1 MGILV
6 KSTWRTR
13 HKKPQVPTKTPK
25 PSAVLTLDEDEGS
38 PLVFQ
43 SPLPPPPPR
52 LPALQV
58 PTHRTATQLTVPPTP
73 PTRIQS
79 APTKFDGSSSSE
91 EEFASLLERLKRKKV
106 VSVNSPA
113 ANPNTGNA

>member
-1 MGILV
+1 MGIV
-6 KSTWRTR
+6 DKSTWRTR

-25 PSAVLTLDEDEGS
+25 PSNVLTLDEDEGS

-43 SPLPPPPPR
+43 SPLPPPRIPD
-52 LPALQV
+52 LKV
-58 PTHRTATQLTVPPTP
+58 PTHWTATPLTVPPTHP
-73 PTRIQS
+73 ARIQS
-79 APTKFDGSSSSE
+79 APSKFDDSSSSE

-113 ANPNTGNA
+113 TITGSQST